1 MKHRKR
7 VLDSDFYKNRYK
19 KIINLAGPR
28 YSPETN
34 IDLPLS
40 DIFHSLCRT
49 KEFYNEIR
57 KMTGLILK
65 GMKYDRTIG
74 MMRISISGTN
84 FLPRRFVNYMRELVI
99 SRTIRPK

>member
-1 MKHRKR
+1 MMKHRKR

-65 GMKYDRTIG
+65 GMKYDKNDWDDENINK
-74 MMRISISGTN
+74 GTN
-84 FLPRRFVNYMRELVI
+84 FTKTF
-99 SRTIRPK
+99 